1 MHHNAQN
8 AISLATTH
16 PKLHAHPFNDKYAIT
31 YVSSDDLKSSKLD
44 PELIIGW
51 SSDKDK
57 LDPKT
62 FVENRKFSNF
72 LTSVLKE
79 NVHKVNDSN
88 LKAMADWQK
97 EGWLHI
103 GDERNPAPWGRINF
117 PEDII
122 GSVEINAGVIKEG
135 SYQAM
140 PTHRLMTNNGIFQL
154 SEPLTNLVI
163 EEAKKKASNAK

>member
-1 MHHNAQN
+1 MTDVFIVA
-8 AISLATTH
+8 H

-97 EGWLHI
+97 EG
-103 GDERNPAPWGRINF
+103 
-117 PEDII
+117 
-122 GSVEINAGVIKEG
+122 
-135 SYQAM
+135 
-140 PTHRLMTNNGIFQL
+140 
-154 SEPLTNLVI
+154 
-163 EEAKKKASNAK
+163 